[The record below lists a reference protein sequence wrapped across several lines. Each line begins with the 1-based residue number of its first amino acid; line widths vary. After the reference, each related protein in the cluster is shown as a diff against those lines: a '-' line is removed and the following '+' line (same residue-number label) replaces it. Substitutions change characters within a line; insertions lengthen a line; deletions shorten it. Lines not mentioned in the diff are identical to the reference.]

1 MQLASL
7 DKLLYNSFMKK
18 VLLILLMLFIFA
30 ATSGQKVFSQEIS
43 TSPAALNVQYYLPY
57 TGILPDNPLYFLKAL
72 RDNALNILI
81 TDPLQKADYDLLMA
95 DKRLGAASAL
105 LDKGKVDLAITT
117 LSKSGN
123 YFYLAI
129 QQTANAKKQGENTG
143 EILSKLLTASL
154 KHQQVIFKMEEKTR
168 GDARLVLQVSQK
180 RAEDFQK
187 SVEQLK
193 P

>member
-1 MQLASL
+1 MRR
-7 DKLLYNSFMKK
+7 F
-18 VLLILLMLFIFA
+18 LLILFLLFIFA
-30 ATSGQKVFSQEIS
+30 TAGQKVFAQAIS
-43 TSPAALNVQYYLPY
+43 TSPAALNVQYNLPY

-72 RDNALNILI
+72 RDNILNLFI
-81 TDPLQKADYDLLMA
+81 TDPVKKANYDLLMA
-95 DKRLGAASAL
+95 DKRVGAASAL
-105 LDKGKVDLAITT
+105 IDKGKVDLAITT

-129 QQTANAKKQGENTG
+129 QQAARAKKQGEKTN

-154 KHQQVIFKMEEKTR
+154 KHQQVIFQMEEKTR

-187 SVEQLK
+187 SVEELESK
-193 P
+193 

>member
-1 MQLASL
+1 
-7 DKLLYNSFMKK
+7 MKRS
-18 VLLILLMLFIFA
+18 LLILLLLSLFFV
-30 ATSGQKVFSQEIS
+30 SNQKALAQEIS
-43 TSPAALNVQYYLPY
+43 TSPAALNVQYDLPY

-72 RDNALNILI
+72 RDNILSMLV

-95 DKRLGAASAL
+95 DKRLGAASLL

-123 YFYLAI
+123 YFYLSL
-129 QQTANAKKQGENTG
+129 QQVAVAKKQGENTA

-154 KHQQVIFKMEEKTR
+154 KHQQVIFKMEEKTK

-180 RAEDFQK
+180 RAEDLQK

>member
-1 MQLASL
+1 
-7 DKLLYNSFMKK
+7 MKK
-18 VLLILLMLFIFA
+18 ASLILLTLFIFA
-30 ATSGQKVFSQEIS
+30 AIGGQKVFAQEIS
-43 TSPAALNVQYYLPY
+43 TSPAALNVQYDLPY
-57 TGILPDNPLYFLKAL
+57 TGILPDNPLYLLKAL
-72 RDNALNILI
+72 RDNALNLLI

-95 DKRLGAASAL
+95 DKRLGAASSL

-129 QQTANAKKQGENTG
+129 QQAANAKKQGENADA
-143 EILSKLLTASL
+143 ILSKLLTASL
-154 KHQQVIFKMEEKTR
+154 KHQQVIFKMEEKTT
-168 GDARLVLQVSQK
+168 GAARLVLQVSQK

-187 SVEQLK
+187 SVAQLK

>member
-1 MQLASL
+1 M
-7 DKLLYNSFMKK
+7 KRLLL
-18 VLLILLMLFIFA
+18 VLLLLLLFIS
-30 ATSGQKVFSQEIS
+30 SGQKVFAQAIS
-43 TSPAALNVQYYLPY
+43 TSPAALNVHYNLPY

-72 RDNALNILI
+72 RDNVYNLLI
-81 TDPLQKADYDLLMA
+81 TDPLQKSNYDLLMA

-129 QQTANAKKQGENTG
+129 QQAAAAKKQGEDTSG
-143 EILSKLLTASL
+143 ILAKLLTASL
-154 KHQQVIFKMEEKTR
+154 KHQQVIFKMEEETT
-168 GDARLVLQVSQK
+168 GTARLVLQVSQK
-180 RAEDFQK
+180 RAEDFQQ